1 MLELQVHQETKT
13 GRRIAHV
20 AGFRRG
26 PISGLIRP
34 HVLGEKLKPFVFL
47 DYFELD
53 PETLPGFRP
62 HPHSGIATHT
72 TFLGGGMEYGDST
85 GKKGSIFGGSIE
97 WMQSGAGVWH
107 WGKPN
112 PGIRSSGYQL
122 WVALPPA
129 LELSPAKSQFIE
141 GPLIETDGT
150 ARILLGR
157 YGDLRSLI
165 QADLQMTYLHVR
177 LKDGQ
182 RWTYRPDR
190 EHDVAW
196 LAVNEGR
203 LQLAG
208 ATLERELAIF
218 EDGNSTIEVQAAGD
232 AELVIGS
239 AVKHSYPLV
248 CGPSSVHT
256 SEETLRR
263 GLATIEALG
272 SSLGVV

>member
-1 MLELQVHQETKT
+1 MLELQVHQEKRVS
-13 GRRIAHV
+13 RRIAHV

-34 HVLGEKLKPFVFL
+34 DFLGERVKPFVFL
-47 DYFELD
+47 DYFEIH
-53 PETLPGFRP
+53 PESLPGFRP

-112 PGIRSSGYQL
+112 PGTASRGYQL
-122 WVALPPA
+122 WIALPPE
-129 LELSPAKSQFIE
+129 LELLPARSQFIKSA
-141 GPLIETDGT
+141 LIETDGT

-157 YGDLRSLI
+157 YGDLHSPI
-165 QADLQMTYLHVR
+165 QADLPITYLHVR
-177 LKDGQ
+177 LKDGES
-182 RWTYRPDR
+182 WTYAPDR
-190 EHDVAW
+190 QHEVAW
-196 LAVNEGR
+196 LAVNEGT
-203 LQLAG
+203 LQVAG

-218 EDGNSTIEVQAAGD
+218 EDGNSPIEVQAVGD
-232 AELVIGS
+232 TELVIGS
-239 AVKHSYPLV
+239 AIKHRFRLV

-256 SEETLRR
+256 SEEALRQ
-263 GLATIEALG
+263 GLATIGALAQTSG
-272 SSLGVV
+272 PA